1 MSKYWKLLLIGL
13 VIVNPSIGRS
23 QLTEL
28 LTLEESI
35 SIALH
40 KNFNVKT
47 AEYGLQQ
54 RDAQVMGA
62 YSAILPRI
70 NLSSSSGRL
79 LQGAFENTRDV
90 PSEYE
95 TINFQLPVSNSEGNL
110 TGDFVNL
117 PLQGQPISY
126 TSATIRQPYFKRDG
140 YSLGFSVNQNIY
152 DGGRWWNNISRAKS
166 YQTAS
171 FHGVEVAKN
180 DAVYNTTQSYLE
192 LAKAK
197 AFQYALFDA
206 VMLSQEQ
213 LERTESLYE
222 LGSVA
227 RTDFYKAKVQLG
239 NDRSNLLNQQNVVA
253 SAKSRLNIMMGRNP
267 LTQFRIEEVEY
278 PKVEYPSREEAMEKA
293 MGNNPLLKQKKAS
306 IGGAEDGKKVAKA
319 AFLPSL
325 TGYINYNRNNE
336 DPARVFSPSN
346 ISDNWSS
353 SLGLSLN
360 FNLFNGFA
368 DKANLEESQAIYRST
383 REDYENTKREI
394 LARIDNAIT
403 RLETYEELEL
413 IIADNKESAEEDLRL
428 ATERYELGSATL
440 LEVQDAQVA
449 LLRANT
455 SAIRNKYD
463 YQISYAQLL
472 NAMGTIRAGK

>member
-1 MSKYWKLLLIGL
+1 MREYWKLLLIGM
-13 VIVNPSIGRS
+13 VVANPTLGRS

-35 SIALH
+35 AVAMH
-40 KNFNVKT
+40 KNFTVKT
-47 AEYGLQQ
+47 AEYSLQQ

-62 YSAILPRI
+62 YSAILPSVSI
-70 NLSSSSGRL
+70 SSGRSRF
-79 LQGAFENTRDV
+79 LQGVTSNIGNVQGVDAEGKT
-90 PSEYE
+90 
-95 TINFQLPVSNSEGNL
+95 TIVSQV
-110 TGDFVNL
+110 F
-117 PLQGQPISY
+117 
-126 TSATIRQPYFKRDG
+126 TSPYFQRDNNSFG
-140 YSLGFSVNQNIY
+140 MTFRQNIY

-166 YQTAS
+166 FQTAS

-206 VMLSQEQ
+206 LMLSQEQ

-239 NDRSNLLNQQNVVA
+239 NNRSNLLNQQNVVA

-278 PKVEYPSREEAMEKA
+278 PKVEYPSREEAMAMAMEK
-293 MGNNPLLKQKKAS
+293 NPLLKQKKAS
-306 IGGAEDGKKVAKA
+306 VGGAEDGKKVAKS

-325 TGYINYNRNNE
+325 TGFINYNRNNE
-336 DPARVFSPSN
+336 NPSRVFSPSN
-346 ISDNWSS
+346 ISENWSS

-383 REDYENTKREI
+383 REDYANTKREL
-394 LARIDNAIT
+394 LAHIDNAIT
-403 RLETYEELEL
+403 RLETYEELEK
-413 IIADNKESAEEDLRL
+413 INADNKESAEEDLRL

-455 SAIRNKYD
+455 STIRNKYD
-463 YQISYAQLL
+463 YQIAYAQLL
-472 NAMGTIRAGK
+472 NAMGTIRMEK

>member
-1 MSKYWKLLLIGL
+1 MSTYRKLLILGL
-13 VIVNPSIGRS
+13 LIVNPIIGKG
-23 QLTEL
+23 QLAEL
-28 LTLEESI
+28 LTLEASN
-35 SIALH
+35 SVALH
-40 KNFNVKT
+40 RNFGVRS
-47 AEYGLQQ
+47 AEFGLQQ

-62 YSAILPRI
+62 YSAILPSVSI
-70 NLSSSSGRL
+70 SSGRSRY
-79 LQGAFENTRDV
+79 LQGTTSNIGNVQGIDENGN
-90 PSEYE
+90 P
-95 TINFQLPVSNSEGNL
+95 TIVSRV
-110 TGDFVNL
+110 F
-117 PLQGQPISY
+117 
-126 TSATIRQPYFKRDG
+126 TSPYFQRDNNSFG
-140 YSLGFSVNQNIY
+140 MSFRQNIY
-152 DGGRWWNNISRAKS
+152 DGGKWWNNISRAKS

-171 FHGVEVAKN
+171 SHGVEAAKN
-180 DAVYNTTQSYLE
+180 EAVYNTTQSYLE

-197 AFQYALFDA
+197 ALQYALFDA

-227 RTDFYKAKVQLG
+227 RTDFFKAKVQLG

-253 SAKSRLNIMMGRNP
+253 FAKSRLNIMMGRDP

-278 PKVEYPSREEAMEKA
+278 PKVEYPSREKA
-293 MGNNPLLKQKKAS
+293 MATALDNNPLLKQKMAS
-306 IGGAEDGKKVAKA
+306 IQGAEDGKKVAKS

-325 TGYINYNRNNE
+325 TGYVNYNRNNE
-336 DPARVFSPSN
+336 DVGRVFSPSN

-383 REDYENTKREI
+383 REDYESTKRDI
-394 LARIDNAIT
+394 LALIDNAIT
-403 RLETYEELEL
+403 RLETFEELDA
-413 IIADNKESAEEDLRL
+413 IFADNKESAEEDLRL

-449 LLRANT
+449 LLRSNT
-455 SAIRNKYD
+455 STIRNKYD
-463 YQISYAQLL
+463 YQIAHAQLL
-472 NAMGTIRAGK
+472 NAMGTIRTEK